1 MKNSFGLF
9 LIAITTAF
17 LGSCYKNELKE
28 YVPPKV
34 ETARDLFYKI
44 PGLYQ
49 VSDTALNYS
58 YTMRVAFIPDTV
70 RENGEIVDFLDSV
83 FIFNFDNQFDTLSFR
98 YYSLNI
104 SPISQRPIMLD
115 GFYIEN
121 AKKSNGS
128 RWKIIDD
135 FVDGISYETADKRGW
150 NNGEMWFSFR
160 LININ
165 YYAEDGVP
173 FGDTIKFQRAVRI
186 GD

>member
-1 MKNSFGLF
+1 MKTLFGQF
-9 LIAITTAF
+9 LITIITVF

-28 YVPPKV
+28 YVPSKV

-49 VSDTALNYS
+49 VSDTNLNYS
-58 YTMRVAFIPDTV
+58 YTMRVAFFPDTLRINNV
-70 RENGEIVDFLDSV
+70 IVERRDCV
-83 FIFNFDNQFDTLSFR
+83 GVFNFDNQFDSVFFKYENLTLS
-98 YYSLNI
+98 SI
-104 SPISQRPIMLD
+104 SKRPVLLT
-115 GFYIEN
+115 GYYIEN
-121 AKKSNGS
+121 EVKSDGS
-128 RWKIIDD
+128 RWKIIRD
-135 FVDGISYETADKRGW
+135 IPNNLNESEIDKFGW

-165 YYAEDGVP
+165 YYVEDGVP

>member
-1 MKNSFGLF
+1 MKSSFGLF
-9 LIAITTAF
+9 LIVITTAF

-34 ETARDLFYKI
+34 ETARDIFYKI

-58 YTMRVAFIPDTV
+58 YTMRVAFFPDTL
-70 RENGEIVDFLDSV
+70 RENNVIVEKRDCV
-83 FIFNFDNQFDTLSFR
+83 GVFNFDNQFDTIFFK
-98 YYSLNI
+98 YSSLAL
-104 SPISQRPIMLD
+104 SPISNRPILVLNY
-115 GFYIEN
+115 YIEN
-121 AKKSNGS
+121 ALKNDNS
-128 RWKIIDD
+128 RWKIIDH
-135 FVDGISYETADKRGW
+135 FVGNVETADKLGW

>member
-1 MKNSFGLF
+1 MKSSFGLF

-34 ETARDLFYKI
+34 ETARDIFYKI

-58 YTMRVAFIPDTV
+58 YTMRVAFFPDTV
-70 RENGEIVDFLDSV
+70 RENGEEVEWRDSV
-83 FIFNFDNQFDTLSFR
+83 GVYNFDNQFDTVFFR
-98 YYSLNI
+98 YSGLALSSINK
-104 SPISQRPIMLD
+104 RPVMLR

-128 RWKIIDD
+128 RWKIIDH
-135 FVDGISYETADKRGW
+135 FVGNVETADKLGW